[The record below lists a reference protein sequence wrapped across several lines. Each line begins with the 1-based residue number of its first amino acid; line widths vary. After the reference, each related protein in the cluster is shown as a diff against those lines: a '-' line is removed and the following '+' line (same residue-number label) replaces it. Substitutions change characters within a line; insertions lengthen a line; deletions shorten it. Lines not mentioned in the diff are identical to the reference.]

1 MTYLFRK
8 ITVSCGLA
16 GMLALGAAAPSLA
29 QVVVD
34 PYYGGAY
41 GYVGPYGHAG
51 PYGYVSPYQGYAYVP
66 GYRGRRA
73 WDYPLGY
80 DNTGRPYF
88 RDDLGWRPGPPSGA
102 PANPCWE
109 GQRQQNL
116 C

>member
-1 MTYLFRK
+1 MTYLIRK
-8 ITVSCGLA
+8 MAVCCGLV
-16 GMLALGAAAPSLA
+16 GMLALSGAAPSLA

-34 PYYGGAY
+34 PYYGSAY
-41 GYVGPYGHAG
+41 GYVGPYGYDG
-51 PYGYVSPYQGYAYVP
+51 PYGYASPYEGYAYVP

>member
-1 MTYLFRK
+1 MAYLIRK
-8 ITVSCGLA
+8 ITICCGLA
-16 GMLALGAAAPSLA
+16 GVLALSAAPSLA

-41 GYVGPYGHAG
+41 GCVGPSGYAG
-51 PYGYVSPYQGYAYVP
+51 PYGYVSPYGGYAYVP
-66 GYRGRRA
+66 SYRGRRA

-80 DNTGRPYF
+80 DNTRQPYF
-88 RDDLGWRPGPPSGA
+88 RDDLGWRPGPPS
-102 PANPCWE
+102 ANPCWE